1 MWHRTTS
8 ISRWERRSARQRRR
22 VPPPACGSTTRH
34 RRCSSPN
41 GLRPRRSPAP
51 RIRLWPTGGAG
62 QSAWAASRSA
72 EISSPHSWSTR
83 NCRLTPRSPSSRQS
97 ASDATTRNGAPVW
110 KPWAGRFV
118 RPGMSARRLSSTAST
133 SSDREVSSVAPSQPT
148 SNWRPVGSAT
158 ALPAIWPAGS
168 RPWYSTRVP
177 AAFCPMPTASSG
189 SGTWTR
195 RCAPWPRLSPTTSAT
210 AVWRARWPRNTSM
223 RVASWGVCS
232 SVRWPSVSAIQR
244 SDMNPAIDHTT
255 ELRHA
260 LERSGEP
267 GATELLEALQALLGG
282 AEADGPTIALTQLKR
297 RVYRVDFGPGPGPRS
312 FILKRSEPMI
322 ALLNRLVAERWLPAI
337 GLGDRCAP
345 LLATAAERQGRWVWQ
360 IYEDL
365 GDETLDRCT
374 ERSRVESAVELVAEL
389 HIRAAGHPL
398 LPEVRH
404 HSKDLGLSFFMSNVA
419 DAIRG
424 LEALP
429 RAALQPSAKT
439 MAIRDRLLDRL
450 YPALTDAPRRAQ
462 VLKEAGG
469 SVTLLYGD
477 LWRANAF
484 VTATGNGTRVRLIDW
499 DHVGVGPFSYD
510 LSTFL
515 MRFSP
520 AERPWLLSHYRQ
532 AVAVVGWQLPAEREL
547 NVLFETAEYARF
559 AIRVAWAAMAWL
571 HDGAEWVPVYDW

>member
-1 MWHRTTS
+1 
-8 ISRWERRSARQRRR
+8 
-22 VPPPACGSTTRH
+22 
-34 RRCSSPN
+34 
-41 GLRPRRSPAP
+41 
-51 RIRLWPTGGAG
+51 
-62 QSAWAASRSA
+62 
-72 EISSPHSWSTR
+72 
-83 NCRLTPRSPSSRQS
+83 
-97 ASDATTRNGAPVW
+97 
-110 KPWAGRFV
+110 
-118 RPGMSARRLSSTAST
+118 MSL
-133 SSDREVSSVAPSQPT
+133 
-148 SNWRPVGSAT
+148 
-158 ALPAIWPAGS
+158 
-168 RPWYSTRVP
+168 
-177 AAFCPMPTASSG
+177 
-189 SGTWTR
+189 
-195 RCAPWPRLSPTTSAT
+195 
-210 AVWRARWPRNTSM
+210 
-223 RVASWGVCS
+223 
-232 SVRWPSVSAIQR
+232 
-244 SDMNPAIDHTT
+244 AIDHTT

-312 FILKRSEPMI
+312 LILKRSEPMI

-404 HSKDLGLSFFMSNVA
+404 HSKDLGLSFFMSSVA

-469 SVTLLYGD
+469 PDTLLHGD

-532 AVAVVGWQLPAEREL
+532 AVAVVGWRLPAEREL

-571 HDGAEWVPVYDW
+571 HDGAEWVPVELAEIERWFEAWRPVLADAN

>member
-1 MWHRTTS
+1 MR
-8 ISRWERRSARQRRR
+8 
-22 VPPPACGSTTRH
+22 PAVNIGS
-34 RRCSSPN
+34 
-41 GLRPRRSPAP
+41 
-51 RIRLWPTGGAG
+51 
-62 QSAWAASRSA
+62 
-72 EISSPHSWSTR
+72 
-83 NCRLTPRSPSSRQS
+83 
-97 ASDATTRNGAPVW
+97 
-110 KPWAGRFV
+110 
-118 RPGMSARRLSSTAST
+118 
-133 SSDREVSSVAPSQPT
+133 
-148 SNWRPVGSAT
+148 
-158 ALPAIWPAGS
+158 
-168 RPWYSTRVP
+168 
-177 AAFCPMPTASSG
+177 
-189 SGTWTR
+189 
-195 RCAPWPRLSPTTSAT
+195 
-210 AVWRARWPRNTSM
+210 
-223 RVASWGVCS
+223 
-232 SVRWPSVSAIQR
+232 
-244 SDMNPAIDHTT
+244 

-260 LERSGEP
+260 LENGAEP
-267 GATELLEALQALLGG
+267 GIAELIDALQGLIGQ
-282 AEADGPTIALTQLKR
+282 ADEVGLTIGLTQLKR
-297 RVYRVDFGPGPGPRS
+297 RVYRLEFGPGPGSRS
-312 FILKRSEPMI
+312 LILKRSEPAI
-322 ALLNRLVAERWLPAI
+322 AQLNRLVADRWLPAI

-365 GDETLDRCT
+365 GDETLDRCP
-374 ERSRVESAVELVAEL
+374 ERSRAESAVELVAEL

-404 HSKDLGLSFFMSNVA
+404 HSKDLGLSFFMSSVA

-450 YPALTDAPRRAQ
+450 HSALTDAPRRAQ

-469 SVTLLYGD
+469 PDTLLHGD

-532 AVAVVGWQLPAEREL
+532 AVAVAGWRLPAEREL

-559 AIRVAWAAMAWL
+559 AIRAAWAAMAWL
-571 HDGAEWVPVYDW
+571 HDGAEWVPVELAEIARWFEAWRPVLAE

>member
-1 MWHRTTS
+1 
-8 ISRWERRSARQRRR
+8 
-22 VPPPACGSTTRH
+22 
-34 RRCSSPN
+34 
-41 GLRPRRSPAP
+41 
-51 RIRLWPTGGAG
+51 
-62 QSAWAASRSA
+62 
-72 EISSPHSWSTR
+72 
-83 NCRLTPRSPSSRQS
+83 
-97 ASDATTRNGAPVW
+97 
-110 KPWAGRFV
+110 
-118 RPGMSARRLSSTAST
+118 
-133 SSDREVSSVAPSQPT
+133 
-148 SNWRPVGSAT
+148 
-158 ALPAIWPAGS
+158 
-168 RPWYSTRVP
+168 
-177 AAFCPMPTASSG
+177 
-189 SGTWTR
+189 
-195 RCAPWPRLSPTTSAT
+195 
-210 AVWRARWPRNTSM
+210 
-223 RVASWGVCS
+223 
-232 SVRWPSVSAIQR
+232 
-244 SDMNPAIDHTT
+244 MNAAIDHTT

-267 GATELLEALQALLGG
+267 GAAELLEALQALLG

-297 RVYRVDFGPGPGPRS
+297 RVYRLQLKPGPGPRS
-312 FILKRSEPMI
+312 LILKRSEPAI
-322 ALLNRLVAERWLPAI
+322 AQLNRLVAERWLPAM

-345 LLATAAERQGRWVWQ
+345 LLATAAERQGRCVWQ

-365 GDETLDRCT
+365 GDETLDRCP

-389 HIRAAGHPL
+389 HTRAAEHPL

-404 HSKDLGLSFFMSNVA
+404 HSKDLGLSFFVSNLA

-429 RAALQPSAKT
+429 RAAFQPSAKT
-439 MAIRDRLLDRL
+439 MALRDRLLDRL

-469 SVTLLYGD
+469 PDTLLHGD

-520 AERPWLLSHYRQ
+520 AERPCLLSHYRQ
-532 AVAVVGWQLPAEREL
+532 AVAVVGWRLPAEREL

-571 HDGAEWVPVYDW
+571 HDGAEWVPVELAEIARWFEAWRPVLDEQNHQS

>member
-1 MWHRTTS
+1 MW
-8 ISRWERRSARQRRR
+8 
-22 VPPPACGSTTRH
+22 
-34 RRCSSPN
+34 
-41 GLRPRRSPAP
+41 
-51 RIRLWPTGGAG
+51 
-62 QSAWAASRSA
+62 
-72 EISSPHSWSTR
+72 
-83 NCRLTPRSPSSRQS
+83 
-97 ASDATTRNGAPVW
+97 
-110 KPWAGRFV
+110 
-118 RPGMSARRLSSTAST
+118 
-133 SSDREVSSVAPSQPT
+133 
-148 SNWRPVGSAT
+148 
-158 ALPAIWPAGS
+158 
-168 RPWYSTRVP
+168 
-177 AAFCPMPTASSG
+177 
-189 SGTWTR
+189 
-195 RCAPWPRLSPTTSAT
+195 
-210 AVWRARWPRNTSM
+210 
-223 RVASWGVCS
+223 
-232 SVRWPSVSAIQR
+232 AIQR
-244 SDMNPAIDHTT
+244 SDMNLAIDHTT

-282 AEADGPTIALTQLKR
+282 AEADAPTIALTQLKR

-312 FILKRSEPMI
+312 LILKRSEPMI
-322 ALLNRLVAERWLPAI
+322 AQLNRLVAERWLPAI

-365 GDETLDRCT
+365 GDETLDRCP
-374 ERSRVESAVELVAEL
+374 ERSRLESAVELVAEL
-389 HIRAAGHPL
+389 HMRAAGHPL

-429 RAALQPSAKT
+429 RAAFQPSAKT
-439 MAIRDRLLDRL
+439 MALRDRLLDRL
-450 YPALTDAPRRAQ
+450 YHALTDAPRRAQ

-469 SVTLLYGD
+469 PDTLLHGD

-532 AVAVVGWQLPAEREL
+532 AVAVVGWRLPAEREL

-571 HDGAEWVPVYDW
+571 HDGAEWVPVELAEIARWFEAWRPVLDEKNHQS

>member
-8 ISRWERRSARQRRR
+8 ISRSGRRWARQRRR
-22 VPPPACGSTTRH
+22 FPTAAFGGTTRR

-41 GLRPRRSPAP
+41 GRPFWQRPARP
-51 RIRLWPTGGAG
+51 TLLWPTGGAG

-72 EISSPHSWSTR
+72 EIRLPHSWSTR
-83 NCRLTPRSPSSRQS
+83 DCRLTPRSPSSRQS

-110 KPWAGRFV
+110 EPWAGRFV
-118 RPGMSARRLSSTAST
+118 RPGMSARRLSSTAPT

-158 ALPAIWPAGS
+158 ARPAIWPAGS

-195 RCAPWPRLSPTTSAT
+195 RCARWPRWSPTTSAT

-232 SVRWPSVSAIQR
+232 SRPWPSVWAIQR

-267 GATELLEALQALLGG
+267 GATELLEAL
-282 AEADGPTIALTQLKR
+282 
-297 RVYRVDFGPGPGPRS
+297 
-312 FILKRSEPMI
+312 
-322 ALLNRLVAERWLPAI
+322 
-337 GLGDRCAP
+337 
-345 LLATAAERQGRWVWQ
+345 LATAAERQGRWVWQ

-365 GDETLDRCT
+365 GDETLDRCP
-374 ERSRVESAVELVAEL
+374 ERSRVESAVDLVAEL
-389 HIRAAGHPL
+389 HIRAAEHPL

-404 HSKDLGLSFFMSNVA
+404 HSKDLGLSFFMSNIA

-429 RAALQPSAKT
+429 RAAFQPSAKT
-439 MAIRDRLLDRL
+439 MALRDRLLDRL

-469 SVTLLYGD
+469 PDTLLHGD

-520 AERPWLLSHYRQ
+520 TERPWLLSHYRQ
-532 AVAVVGWQLPAEREL
+532 AVAVVGWRLPA
-547 NVLFETAEYARF
+547 
-559 AIRVAWAAMAWL
+559 
-571 HDGAEWVPVYDW
+571 

>member
-8 ISRWERRSARQRRR
+8 ISRSGRRGARQRHRF
-22 VPPPACGSTTRH
+22 PTAACGGTTRR

-41 GLRPRRSPAP
+41 GRPFWQRPARP
-51 RIRLWPTGGAG
+51 TLLWPTGGAG

-72 EISSPHSWSTR
+72 EISLPHSWSTR
-83 NCRLTPRSPSSRQS
+83 DCRLTPRSPSSTQS
-97 ASDATTRNGAPVW
+97 ASDATTRNGVPVW

-118 RPGMSARRLSSTAST
+118 RPGMSARRLSSTAPT

-168 RPWYSTRVP
+168 RRWCSTRVP

-195 RCAPWPRLSPTTSAT
+195 RCARWPRWSPTTSAT
-210 AVWRARWPRNTSM
+210 AVWRARWPRNISM
-223 RVASWGVCS
+223 PVASWGVCS
-232 SVRWPSVSAIQR
+232 SRPWPSVWAIQR
-244 SDMNPAIDHTT
+244 SDMNLAIDHTT

-267 GATELLEALQALLGG
+267 GATELLEALQALLGS
-282 AEADGPTIALTQLKR
+282 AEVAGPTIGLTQLNR
-297 RVYRVDFGPGPGPRS
+297 RVYRLQLEPGPGPRS
-312 FILKRSEPMI
+312 LILKRSEPAI
-322 ALLNRLVAERWLPAI
+322 AQLNRLVAERWLPAM

-345 LLATAAERQGRWVWQ
+345 LLATAA
-360 IYEDL
+360 
-365 GDETLDRCT
+365 
-374 ERSRVESAVELVAEL
+374 
-389 HIRAAGHPL
+389 
-398 LPEVRH
+398 
-404 HSKDLGLSFFMSNVA
+404 
-419 DAIRG
+419 
-424 LEALP
+424 
-429 RAALQPSAKT
+429 
-439 MAIRDRLLDRL
+439 
-450 YPALTDAPRRAQ
+450 AP
-462 VLKEAGG
+462 KEAGG
-469 SVTLLYGD
+469 PDTRLHGD

-571 HDGAEWVPVYDW
+571 HDGAEWVPVELAEIARWFEVWRPVLDEKNHQS

>member
-1 MWHRTTS
+1 MW
-8 ISRWERRSARQRRR
+8 
-22 VPPPACGSTTRH
+22 
-34 RRCSSPN
+34 
-41 GLRPRRSPAP
+41 
-51 RIRLWPTGGAG
+51 
-62 QSAWAASRSA
+62 
-72 EISSPHSWSTR
+72 
-83 NCRLTPRSPSSRQS
+83 
-97 ASDATTRNGAPVW
+97 
-110 KPWAGRFV
+110 
-118 RPGMSARRLSSTAST
+118 
-133 SSDREVSSVAPSQPT
+133 
-148 SNWRPVGSAT
+148 
-158 ALPAIWPAGS
+158 
-168 RPWYSTRVP
+168 
-177 AAFCPMPTASSG
+177 
-189 SGTWTR
+189 
-195 RCAPWPRLSPTTSAT
+195 
-210 AVWRARWPRNTSM
+210 
-223 RVASWGVCS
+223 
-232 SVRWPSVSAIQR
+232 AIQR

-267 GATELLEALQALLGG
+267 GATELLEALQALLGS
-282 AEADGPTIALTQLKR
+282 AEAAGPTIALTQLKR
-297 RVYRVDFGPGPGPRS
+297 RVYRLQLEPGPGPRS
-312 FILKRSEPMI
+312 LILKRSEPAI
-322 ALLNRLVAERWLPAI
+322 AHLNRLVAERWLPAI

-365 GDETLDRCT
+365 GDETLDRCPD
-374 ERSRVESAVELVAEL
+374 RSRAESAIELVAEL

-439 MAIRDRLLDRL
+439 MALRDRLLDRL

-469 SVTLLYGD
+469 PDTLLHGD

-484 VTATGNGTRVRLIDW
+484 VTVIGNGTSVRLIDW
-499 DHVGVGPFSYD
+499 DHVGIGPFSYD

-520 AERPWLLSHYRQ
+520 AERPWILSRYRQ
-532 AVAVVGWQLPAEREL
+532 AVALVGWRLPAEREL
-547 NVLFETAEYARF
+547 NVLFETAEYARI
-559 AIRVAWAAMAWL
+559 ANRVAWAAMAWL
-571 HDGAEWVPVYDW
+571 HDGAEWVPVELAEIERWFEALRPVLAE